1 MITINLS
8 INNPFKYSTPE
19 TVINWY
25 KRWQISKNKS
35 FDIQLYLGD
44 PEMII
49 GVKLETDW
57 WGRDHA
63 GPCFEI
69 NIYGL
74 MFIVQI
80 YDHRHWDWDTN
91 DWISNDR

>member
-8 INNPFKYSTPE
+8 IDNPFKYSTPK

-25 KRWQISKNKS
+25 KRWRISKNKS

-44 PEMII
+44 PEVLA
-49 GVKLETDW
+49 GVRIETDW

-63 GPCFEI
+63 GPLFEI

-74 MFIVQI
+74 MFIAQI
-80 YDHRHWDWDTN
+80 YDHRHWDWEAN
-91 DWISNDR
+91 DWGSI